1 MVLTPSGTSKV
12 SSAPVEAKV
21 HVVVPEV
28 VEQLSAAAW
37 VGLAL

>member
-12 SSAPVEAKV
+12 SSEPLGRKV

-28 VEQLSAAAW
+28 VVQLASRAW
-37 VGLAL
+37 AGLAL